1 MVSVIGFII
10 LPITVLA
17 LYCCTFK
24 SNIAINGYSLLF
36 FVQII
41 LLIGL
46 LYGINE
52 ERKKEIGKKYSFDN
66 VDLYNFIAVVAG
78 AIASFTFNNY
88 LGMGLVV
95 ATSLVGVIAAI
106 MVPKFSAP
114 IYCGAIVGMASCA
127 LFASYTHFI
136 TAGIIAGVIFV
147 LAKNVFNGYGGKLGV
162 IALTG
167 CILASIVAGK
177 KFLTGSS
184 VPGWDTGKYLLLYS
198 VVAAVLSN
206 VINIRLKHGAVWGS
220 AIVGLLAGLIMP
232 YIYPDIG
239 GTIAVMMI
247 TSSFAGMTSQARLP
261 NEIYIGV
268 AGVFTGFLFI
278 YNMPFFGGT
287 GGKLGTMA
295 FTSCVIIRGFLDL
308 LEYIKAKQT

>member
-1 MVSVIGFII
+1 M
-10 LPITVLA
+10 
-17 LYCCTFK
+17 
-24 SNIAINGYSLLF
+24 
-36 FVQII
+36 
-41 LLIGL
+41 
-46 LYGINE
+46 
-52 ERKKEIGKKYSFDN
+52 
-66 VDLYNFIAVVAG
+66 
-78 AIASFTFNNY
+78 
-88 LGMGLVV
+88 
-95 ATSLVGVIAAI
+95 
-106 MVPKFSAP
+106 
-114 IYCGAIVGMASCA
+114 
-127 LFASYTHFI
+127 
-136 TAGIIAGVIFV
+136 
-147 LAKNVFNGYGGKLGV
+147 
-162 IALTG
+162 
-167 CILASIVAGK
+167 
-177 KFLTGSS
+177 
-184 VPGWDTGKYLLLYS
+184 PGWDTGKYLLLYS